1 MSFSVKITTGTS
13 WLDLLCPHF
22 CMGCGRLGRILC
34 DCCKNYI
41 NISTLEKD
49 VKYEEAVK
57 MWGERCGGAFVGF
70 YECGFREGLMDELVK
85 TYKYKSVRAIGQV
98 LVELLDEV
106 LPEIEVVAVPLPTI
120 RRHVRERGLD
130 HTLVIAKRLAKRRGW
145 RCERL
150 LRRMNDAV
158 QVGVSAKKRK
168 LQAEKAYRCDRVL
181 DGGKVYLL
189 LDDVW
194 TTGSSMLAASEVL
207 IKAGATKIAG
217 AVLVMSK

>member
-1 MSFSVKITTGTS
+1 
-13 WLDLLCPHF
+13 
-22 CMGCGRLGRILC
+22 
-34 DCCKNYI
+34 
-41 NISTLEKD
+41 
-49 VKYEEAVK
+49 
-57 MWGERCGGAFVGF
+57 
-70 YECGFREGLMDELVK
+70 
-85 TYKYKSVRAIGQV
+85 
-98 LVELLDEV
+98 
-106 LPEIEVVAVPLPTI
+106 
-120 RRHVRERGLD
+120 
-130 HTLVIAKRLAKRRGW
+130 
-145 RCERL
+145 
-150 LRRMNDAV
+150 MNDAV